1 MQTDDNFNYGTI
13 ISYATDGVDNMFTL
27 TDYNGFVLYVNGSN
41 IVTDVNIND
50 GLWHFICVAWTRE
63 NGFYEVHV
71 DGSLHNT
78 GYNLSENSFIESN
91 GVFVIGQEQVDKIY
105 LKWFCFVGKLN
116 DYRTVWVPVS
126 VNRNH
131 SLGKLHTWIFGT
143 GSFRHQKYWNII
155 LRASPTM
162 AIFTHGPIS
171 RTISKETLKSDPP
184 CSAAHLTTLDHFF
197 FFLISSRYY
206 RHRFVSHAST
216 MFIYRMATFATLETE
231 LSTTATTVINLKDL

>member
-13 ISYATDGVDNMFTL
+13 ISYATEGVDNMFTL

-91 GVFVIGQEQVDKIY
+91 GVFVIGQEQVTARNN
-105 LKWFCFVGKLN
+105 LVRFFVGASGRLN
-116 DYRTVWVPVS
+116 FNYFRT
-126 VNRNH
+126 
-131 SLGKLHTWIFGT
+131 
-143 GSFRHQKYWNII
+143 
-155 LRASPTM
+155 A
-162 AIFTHGPIS
+162 
-171 RTISKETLKSDPP
+171 
-184 CSAAHLTTLDHFF
+184 
-197 FFLISSRYY
+197 
-206 RHRFVSHAST
+206 
-216 MFIYRMATFATLETE
+216 
-231 LSTTATTVINLKDL
+231 